1 MPYAH
6 AVIEIPR
13 DPSDPSAGVY
23 RYNRGDE
30 VPADLEG
37 MDYLREGGS
46 VADEPY
52 DPDSEP
58 ALGPPDVVEIDGV
71 KYVKASDGATTEEL
85 TNA

>member
-6 AVIEIPR
+6 AVIEVPR
-13 DPSDPSAGVY
+13 DPADPAAGVY

-30 VPADLEG
+30 VPADLDGIES
-37 MDYLREGGS
+37 LREYGS

-52 DPDSEP
+52 DPDLEP

-71 KYVKASDGATTEEL
+71 KYVKASDGASTEER